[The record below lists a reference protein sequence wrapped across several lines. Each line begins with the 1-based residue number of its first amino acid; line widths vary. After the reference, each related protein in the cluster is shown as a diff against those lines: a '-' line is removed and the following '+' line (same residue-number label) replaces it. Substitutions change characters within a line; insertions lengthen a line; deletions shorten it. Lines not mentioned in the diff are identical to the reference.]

1 MKFDSCS
8 PRPFVTIFMRLCLF
22 AVLFASSLPH
32 AHAQR
37 GESTPA
43 VVHLEQIVNAAME
56 EAGNDAVAIQA
67 ALGKVMADTRPTP
80 AGLKAIASAAMRK
93 VATFNQHALLGAV
106 SEGIVVAS
114 LNQAKSTGLDPM
126 KTCASVGE
134 GLVGSAMGT
143 TSRRGGNSIVTATVV
158 AQATAFAVVKMA
170 SALQIPVANASN
182 AAAFGGMTATLATS
196 IDYGHDIVAATI
208 NVSSGI
214 TEGVVRAAISNGED
228 HNSVGQASL
237 TGSIDSIHV
246 ITAAA
251 QLKAG
256 PVVEGARAGYQ
267 RGLEVALGRVP
278 NSLDDEDPNRDIL
291 RMETTDSGSTGTDS
305 PTPETPDSPTPG
317 TPDSNPTGTNLET
330 MTPPKTIIVQNAA
343 NKDIE
348 IRLESSQPLPPGLTY
363 IVYKNGEPFSSLLS
377 EPHFVLP
384 TTQPTEETVGVYSM
398 RVVDQITNQ
407 SLAALPTTFTLLN
420 SDLPQVSPYE

>member
-291 RMETTDSGSTGTDS
+291 RMGTTDSGTGTTDS
-305 PTPETPDSPTPG
+305 G
-317 TPDSNPTGTNLET
+317 TGNSDSNPTGTNLET

>member
-8 PRPFVTIFMRLCLF
+8 PRPFVTIFMRLFLF
-22 AVLFASSLPH
+22 AGLFASSLPH

-214 TEGVVRAAISNGED
+214 TLGVVRAAISNGED

-237 TGSIDSIHV
+237 TGSIDSIHI

-291 RMETTDSGSTGTDS
+291 RMGTTDSGTGTTDS
-305 PTPETPDSPTPG
+305 G
-317 TPDSNPTGTNLET
+317 TGNSDSNPTGTNLET